1 MNGALKGWVEDNLLE
16 GLFTEMGMVK
26 GTEKNIVSHYYPWA
40 LETRFYQD
48 PVRILY
54 ICLTGAVTLEK
65 RMQLCQYLARQG
77 RSG

>member
-26 GTEKNIVSHYYPWA
+26 GTEKNIVSHYYPQA

-54 ICLTGAVTLEK
+54 ICLIGAVALK
-65 RMQLCQYLARQG
+65 NAAMPILGQAG
-77 RSG
+77 RERVE